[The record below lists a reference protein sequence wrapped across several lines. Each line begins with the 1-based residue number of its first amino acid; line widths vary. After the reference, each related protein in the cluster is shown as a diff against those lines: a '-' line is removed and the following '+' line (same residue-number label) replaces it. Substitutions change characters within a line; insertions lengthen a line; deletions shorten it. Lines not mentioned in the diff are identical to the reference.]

1 MIPLIVLLTAFA
13 VFFAFTRDARKS
25 GRFAFAIMFLL
36 TASAHFVPGQRE
48 DLIRM
53 VPPFIPAP
61 AFMVTVTGVLEILGA
76 IGLVVPR
83 TSRIAAGA
91 LALMLLAM
99 FPANVF
105 AAMNGLTLMGKPAT
119 PLVLR
124 SFIQIVFLAGLL
136 AIAIRPARGEAK
148 PALL

>member
-1 MIPLIVLLTAFA
+1 MIPLYVLVASFA
-13 VFFAFTRDARKS
+13 GFLAFTRDARKS
-25 GRFAFAIMFLL
+25 ARYAFAIMFLL

-53 VPPFIPAP
+53 VPPLFPAAAFI
-61 AFMVTVTGVLEILGA
+61 VTLTGILEILGA

-99 FPANVF
+99 FPANVY
-105 AAMNGLTLMGKPAT
+105 AAMNGLTLMGKPVT
-119 PLVLR
+119 PLLLR
-124 SFIQIVFLAGLL
+124 TIIQLVFLAGLL
-136 AIAIRPARGEAK
+136 AIAIPPRGKGK
-148 PALL
+148 PAPL